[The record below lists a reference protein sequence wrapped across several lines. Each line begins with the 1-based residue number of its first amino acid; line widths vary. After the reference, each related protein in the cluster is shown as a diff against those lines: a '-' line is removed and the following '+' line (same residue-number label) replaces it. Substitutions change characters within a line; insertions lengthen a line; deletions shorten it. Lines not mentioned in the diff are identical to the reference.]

1 VISHW
6 VVHVNLF
13 LSGEIPAG
21 RRGVGVPPIRVP
33 DFAHL
38 PQLRKTVL
46 ASALQT
52 DFQEESMS
60 RFIHFPRHALA
71 SGVFF
76 AVGLFLAG
84 IAGWAWSPSARL
96 GQEAAKSSDDASL
109 LEGFRHVEA
118 ASVSDALEQISGR
131 KMYMSH
137 RMRPIFPTK
146 FAGLAVTVLLKK
158 ESNHDPD
165 ALRGMLAAIDEGSR
179 NSVYVMVVEDG
190 ADIAGMGGLMGTAM
204 ASRNFSGAVIDGG
217 VRDTAYLQKIGF
229 PVYALGIV
237 PSTSVSHYRFAGA
250 NIPVVCDG
258 VAVNPGDI
266 VVADAD
272 GVVVV
277 PRPTA
282 AQVLALAEEMDF
294 KEHSMYAWIEKLKS
308 IQEAVKKF
316 GRL

>member
-1 VISHW
+1 MGRLGIS
-6 VVHVNLF
+6 VSAIGALGFDYASLYCVC
-13 LSGEIPAG
+13 
-21 RRGVGVPPIRVP
+21 
-33 DFAHL
+33 
-38 PQLRKTVL
+38 KTVL
-46 ASALQT
+46 ESALQT
-52 DFQEESMS
+52 DFLEESMS
-60 RFIHFPRHALA
+60 RFVRFPRRALA
-71 SGVFF
+71 CGTFLAAALF
-76 AVGLFLAG
+76 LVGL
-84 IAGWAWSPSARL
+84 AGWAWQPSAKPR
-96 GQEAAKSSDDASL
+96 QEAAKSNGDASL
-109 LEGFRHVEA
+109 LEGFRRVEA

-131 KMYMSH
+131 RMYMSH
-137 RMRPIFPTK
+137 RMRPIFPAK
-146 FAGLAVTVLLKK
+146 FAGFAVTVMLKK

-165 ALRGMLAAIDEGSR
+165 ALKGMLAAIDQGPA

-204 ASRNFSGAVIDGG
+204 ASRDFSGAVIDGG

-258 VAVNPGDI
+258 VAVNPADI
-266 VVADAD
+266 IVADAD

-277 PRPTA
+277 PRATA
-282 AQVLALAEEMDF
+282 AQVLALAQEMDF